1 MLIRFWIPLQ
11 IGLASMV
18 RAERWSDLMGKLK
31 FVGFVIAALFSLPVC
46 EAAQYAIRDLGTPG
60 RTTIEVSINDLGQVI
75 TSIAPE
81 ELLGFPTLLGEAFLV
96 DGSNVSSLGSLGGSR
111 VVASAINNYGIVVGQ
126 AELTTGATDGFIF
139 HSGQLDSFNLEAIGA
154 TGGTATSINDRGDIV
169 GQAVYGNVSRAFL
182 QSSMGVFKPLNT
194 LGGNHAHAF
203 DVNENSTV
211 VGASRTASDDF
222 FVAFMFD
229 DDAIVNIGTLGG
241 PSSSA
246 NAINDNAV
254 IVGSSSTADG
264 VQHAALFINGSSPI
278 DLAPMWAQSG
288 AADINNLGQIVGF
301 VTDNPDQ
308 QLRAA
313 LFNTSGPPIL
323 LQDLIPNDSGW
334 TTLYAASGINER
346 GQIVGAGIFNN
357 QPGIRA
363 FLMTPIPEPSTF
375 VLLVLVSSIAIVR
388 FRRR

>member
-1 MLIRFWIPLQ
+1 
-11 IGLASMV
+11 
-18 RAERWSDLMGKLK
+18 
-31 FVGFVIAALFSLPVC
+31 
-46 EAAQYAIRDLGTPG
+46 
-60 RTTIEVSINDLGQVI
+60 
-75 TSIAPE
+75 
-81 ELLGFPTLLGEAFLV
+81 
-96 DGSNVSSLGSLGGSR
+96 
-111 VVASAINNYGIVVGQ
+111 
-126 AELTTGATDGFIF
+126 
-139 HSGQLDSFNLEAIGA
+139 
-154 TGGTATSINDRGDIV
+154 
-169 GQAVYGNVSRAFL
+169 
-182 QSSMGVFKPLNT
+182 
-194 LGGNHAHAF
+194 
-203 DVNENSTV
+203 
-211 VGASRTASDDF
+211 
-222 FVAFMFD
+222 
-229 DDAIVNIGTLGG
+229 
-241 PSSSA
+241 
-246 NAINDNAV
+246 
-254 IVGSSSTADG
+254 
-264 VQHAALFINGSSPI
+264 
-278 DLAPMWAQSG
+278 MWAQSG